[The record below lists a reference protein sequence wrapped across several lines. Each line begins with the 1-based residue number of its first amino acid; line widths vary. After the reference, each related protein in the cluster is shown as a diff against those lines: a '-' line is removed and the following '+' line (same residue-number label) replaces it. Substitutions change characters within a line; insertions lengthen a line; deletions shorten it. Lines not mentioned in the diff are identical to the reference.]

1 MLDKSKTLALGCDHA
16 GYDLKEY
23 LKIKLAESG
32 YSIRDFGTYSAES
45 MDYPDVAHPVAA
57 SVDQGQYEA
66 AILICGSG
74 NGMCITANKYGSV
87 RAALCWTAE
96 LSRLARAHNN
106 ANLLC
111 LPARF
116 ISQEEALKACMIF
129 FSTEFEGGR
138 HAERVRKIS
147 SQL

>member
-16 GYDLKEY
+16 GYELKEY
-23 LKIKLAESG
+23 LKIRLAESG
-32 YSIRDFGTYSAES
+32 YSIRDFGTYSLDS
-45 MDYPDVAHPVAA
+45 MDYPDVAHPVAS
-57 SVDQGQYEA
+57 SVDKGIYEA

-74 NGMCITANKYGSV
+74 NGMCITANKYNSV

-96 LSRLARAHNN
+96 LSGLARAHNN

-116 ISQEEALKACMIF
+116 ISEEEAFQACIKF
-129 FSTEFEGGR
+129 FTTEFEGGR
-138 HAERVRKIS
+138 HAGRVNKIT